1 MSLSRRSIPT
11 TNLRVDYVSDDLLRP
26 NPWNPNRQD
35 DFIFE
40 RELASIQRFGFVDPI
55 LVRKLDDWFEIIDG
69 EHRLRACRQLGITEI
84 PIIDLGDVDDDDAK
98 QLTIVLNETRGRAQ
112 PDLLRSLISDL
123 AKRHPVEE
131 LLAVLPYTPEQF
143 EAFRRPFDW
152 KDVEERKPM
161 AVETDW
167 VLRSYRLP
175 RAAAEVLDEAIRR
188 VQQDIESVPDWRAIE
203 LIAADFIS

>member
-175 RAAAEVLDEAIRR
+175 KAAAEVLDEAIRR
-188 VQQDIESVPDWRAIE
+188 VQQDESVPDWRAIE